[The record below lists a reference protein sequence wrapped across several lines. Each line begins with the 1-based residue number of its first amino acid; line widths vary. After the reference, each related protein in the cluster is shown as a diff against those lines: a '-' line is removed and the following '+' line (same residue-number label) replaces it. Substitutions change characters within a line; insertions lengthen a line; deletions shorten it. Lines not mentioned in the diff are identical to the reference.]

1 MFKFGTSADVTFQKG
16 ANRDRRNAVVLTDG
30 ANADAVMLAQVE
42 DCGSFPALDKDGCD
56 WLRAIWPGLI
66 PAGFLCLL
74 LTFYLQM

>member
-16 ANRDRRNAVVLTDG
+16 ANRDRRNTVVLTDD

-56 WLRAIWPGLI
+56 
-66 PAGFLCLL
+66 
-74 LTFYLQM
+74 